1 MLVNFQVKNFKS
13 LYPAVNFSMVASA
26 VKRHPSHVAEIEG
39 HGILRS
45 SFLFGANA
53 AGKSNFVKAIDFAK
67 QVIVS
72 GLSETS
78 CDGCQFRLN
87 PKDPAETGVFQF
99 TIHSEKHFYEYG
111 FAVSYFT
118 ASIVS
123 EWLSIVDGDKDSKL
137 VFSCD
142 WTRPGS
148 IPATE
153 FELAGDEKKRFE
165 VYRDDAA
172 HAKSRKVTFLSEIA
186 EKGNLRSN
194 DRFFGHFVDV
204 YDWFRH
210 LIVIFP
216 QSYYGGMA
224 QYVFDSKARNELGV
238 LLNRFDTGIERLDS
252 QEVDPEKVFSQLP
265 SEKREKLKAELID
278 NLTKDREHMASL
290 TLLGSWYLVRFYN
303 GVLRFQKVAANHGLK
318 TDLFDLE
325 DESDGTKRLYD
336 LLPLHGIFSQRA
348 VVVIDELDRSLHT
361 RATHEFIADFFRQAD
376 GRSSQLIATTHDASV
391 LDLDL
396 LRQDEIWFV
405 ERDED
410 HRSNLFPL
418 TKFKARF
425 DKDIRK
431 DYLLGRYGAL
441 PIFKSIDIAGDWK

>member
-78 CDGCQFRLN
+78 CDGCQFRLD
-87 PKDPAETGVFQF
+87 PKDADETGVFQF
-99 TIHSEKHFYEYG
+99 TIHSGKRFYEYG

-123 EWLSIVDGDKDSKL
+123 EWLSVVDGSKDSKL

-172 HAKSRKVTFLSEIA
+172 HATSRKVTFLSEIA
-186 EKGNLRSN
+186 GKGNLRRN
-194 DRFFGHFVDV
+194 DRFFMHFVDV
-204 YDWFRH
+204 YRWFRH

-224 QYVFDSKARNELGV
+224 QYVFDSKARTELGT
-238 LLNRFDTGIERLDS
+238 LLNRFDTGIENLDS
-252 QEVDPEKVFSQLP
+252 QEVEAEKAFSQLP
-265 SEKREKLKAELID
+265 PDKREKLKAELID
-278 NLTKDREHMASL
+278 NLTKDQNHMVSL
-290 TLLGSWYLVRFYN
+290 TLLGSWYLVRFDK
-303 GVLRFQKVAANHGLK
+303 GVLRFQKVAANHGVK

-336 LLPLHGIFSQRA
+336 LLPLHGIFSKGA
-348 VVVIDELDRSLHT
+348 IVVIDELDRSLHT
-361 RATHEFIADFFRQAD
+361 RAVHEFIADFFRQAD

-405 ERDED
+405 ERDEK
-410 HRSNLFPL
+410 HASHLFPL

-441 PIFKSIDIAGDWK
+441 PIFKTIAEGKVE